1 MVNLHMLFVGL
12 GSVVAN
18 VERDNAEGGAET
30 RHDVNTHLQLETD
43 VAVKPL
49 NEPQFQK
56 YRDEAEKK
64 YSTRQLAE
72 LRQDHDEKSGQGKT
86 TNRISQTI
94 LLPLDLSIPVGAPIT
109 PAAPHSSCAG
119 RQEKRNDQGQGHDQG
134 HGCKGTGG
142 CAASQ
147 TSC

>member
-18 VERDNAEGGAET
+18 VERDNAEEVAET

-109 PAAPHSSCAG
+109 PACSAQFVCRAT
-119 RQEKRNDQGQGHDQG
+119 RKKKRSRTRTRSRTRLQRN
-134 HGCKGTGG
+134 
-142 CAASQ
+142 
-147 TSC
+147 